1 MKKIFALILTIVSFL
16 GLVSC
21 GGAKPTSIV
30 LNGELTYTYA
40 TKAEFEQN
48 VGDISI
54 NVTYSDST
62 TKDMNV
68 TLDMFAAE
76 DLAKL
81 DVAGTYNL
89 TITYEKCST
98 SVEVTIVG
106 DRYSVTVLYPNG
118 DPVANNVAVQWCT
131 GELCLLPVFV
141 NSKGVAYNACADANY
156 FIHIEGIPLGYTYD
170 PNVYTSNASNK
181 HITINLIS
189 ITDLND
195 SVTDGSLSKPH
206 NITDGAYI
214 DRFTALSTS
223 GMKYYAFTASES
235 KEYTIRSINQDKLAL
250 NTVDP
255 YIGFMGTEL
264 DMANIDVTGNDAVGI
279 NFSHTFTA
287 QANTTYYFVIM
298 ISSADNAAKADC
310 TFVIE

>member
-1 MKKIFALILTIVSFL
+1 
-16 GLVSC
+16 
-21 GGAKPTSIV
+21 
-30 LNGELTYTYA
+30 
-40 TKAEFEQN
+40 
-48 VGDISI
+48 
-54 NVTYSDST
+54 
-62 TKDMNV
+62 
-68 TLDMFAAE
+68 MFSAE

-81 DVAGTYNL
+81 DVANTYNL
-89 TITYEKCST
+89 AINYENCST
-98 SVEVTIVG
+98 NVEITIIG
-106 DRYSVTVLYPNG
+106 DRYSVTVVYLNG
-118 DPVANNVAVQWCT
+118 DPVTNGVSVQWCT

-141 NSKGVAYNACADANY
+141 NSKGVAYNACNDANY

-170 PNVYTSNASNK
+170 PNAYTSNASNK

-206 NITDGAYI
+206 NITDGAYT

-223 GMKYYAFTASES
+223 GMKYYAFTAAES

-264 DMANIDVTGNDAVGI
+264 DMANIDVSGNDAVGI
-279 NFSHTFTA
+279 NFNHTFTA